1 MKLIPY
7 KQHNHI
13 GYCVYFLY
21 DKDEIVYIGYTFNLG
36 KRLGEHSQWSNTREG
51 YKTQLIKKQFT
62 HYSIIPMNDV
72 KKARKLESSLIKKHK
87 PKYNK
92 NNHYHW
98 VSTGRKYIFYKP
110 DRGFGMRETA
120 SKKNIYTLMAWK
132 KSKTNRHWNYKNKY
146 GVCKGTWKRNYT
158 KKDFYTFIDNDGST
172 IEILKP
178 RKLERI

>member
-1 MKLIPY
+1 
-7 KQHNHI
+7 
-13 GYCVYFLY
+13 
-21 DKDEIVYIGYTFNLG
+21 
-36 KRLGEHSQWSNTREG
+36 
-51 YKTQLIKKQFT
+51 
-62 HYSIIPMNDV
+62 
-72 KKARKLESSLIKKHK
+72 
-87 PKYNK
+87 
-92 NNHYHW
+92 
-98 VSTGRKYIFYKP
+98 
-110 DRGFGMRETA
+110 MRETA